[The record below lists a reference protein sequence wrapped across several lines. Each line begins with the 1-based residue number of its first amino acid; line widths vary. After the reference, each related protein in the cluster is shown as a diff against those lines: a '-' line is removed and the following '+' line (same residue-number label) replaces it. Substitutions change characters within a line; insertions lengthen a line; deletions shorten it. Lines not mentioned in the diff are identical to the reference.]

1 MGGAVAEH
9 AAVERLP
16 VGRHHPLVRLRGR
29 APAGGGGGGRRRRRG
44 GRGVTGRA
52 RGALIVD
59 DVGREPHPLLRLAA
73 AAALRPAPSPS
84 LLCKLKKKKKRRVRN
99 LAPNPPHERAVAASP
114 SIAGLVSYAVPEEER
129 QGRRA
134 AWSAGSAA
142 AWAAWARQS
151 EKMTREPENATAV
164 AAASAREPPI
174 DDDDEDDDED
184 MAYSSSW

>member
-1 MGGAVAEH
+1 MPTEHSLTPQQQRRSHQFSSPASGGPPAECGGRGSVRAGDPVGGAVAEH

-114 SIAGLVSYAVPEEER
+114 SIVGLVSYR
-129 QGRRA
+129 
-134 AWSAGSAA
+134 
-142 AWAAWARQS
+142 
-151 EKMTREPENATAV
+151 T
-164 AAASAREPPI
+164 
-174 DDDDEDDDED
+174 
-184 MAYSSSW
+184 